1 MGETD
6 VSKFGMDALSRLDIR
21 ERHILVSYVQQA
33 EAFRLLQR
41 IMEDALKHLN
51 QKLITASG
59 VEAIVAAHAAVNG
72 ANEFYHT
79 TLRMLQEEVLLD
91 AQETSDIGT
100 PENPERPVYP
110 AEFDGQ
116 EAF

>member
-1 MGETD
+1 MEETD
-6 VSKFGMDALSRLDIR
+6 VSKFGMDALSKLDIR
-21 ERHILVSYVQQA
+21 ERHILVSYIQQA

-79 TLRMLQEEVLLD
+79 MLRMLQEETMLD
-91 AQETSDIGT
+91 AQANSDIGT

>member
-1 MGETD
+1 MEETD
-6 VSKFGMDALSRLDIR
+6 VSKFGMDALSKLDIR
-21 ERHILVSYVQQA
+21 ERHILVSYIQHA

-59 VEAIVAAHAAVNG
+59 AEAIIAAHAAVNG
-72 ANEFYHT
+72 ANEFYHR
-79 TLRMLQEEVLLD
+79 TLSMLQEEELLD
-91 AQETSDIGT
+91 VQMTSDIGT
-100 PENPERPVYP
+100 PGNPERPVYP

-116 EAF
+116 EGF